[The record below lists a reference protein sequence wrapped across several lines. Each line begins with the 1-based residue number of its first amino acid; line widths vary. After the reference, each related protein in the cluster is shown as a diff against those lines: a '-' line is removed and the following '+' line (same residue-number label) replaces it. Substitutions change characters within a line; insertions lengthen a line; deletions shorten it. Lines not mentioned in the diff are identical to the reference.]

1 MSNIITSE
9 YKRSASDIASDI
21 VRCGTVMD
29 KVLDS
34 IVGQCPIRGTIQE
47 KPININYIVGQCSIC
62 HGISER
68 PICLKCQINAIIQ
81 RGGKLT
87 LEDKKLLID
96 FKVKN
101 PMKYKIEVPEN
112 MRKKIGNDR
121 KMRAY
126 ETCVRK
132 GYGND

>member
-9 YKRSASDIASDI
+9 NNRSVSDIAEDI
-21 VRCGTVMD
+21 QRCGTVMD
-29 KVLDS
+29 KVIDS
-34 IVGQCPIRGTIQE
+34 IVGQCPITGTTLD
-47 KPININYIVGQCSIC
+47 KPINIKYIVGQCSVC

-68 PICLKCQINAIIQ
+68 PVCLKCQINNILQ

-96 FKVKN
+96 YKVKN
-101 PMKYKIEVPEN
+101 IMKYRIEVPED
-112 MRKKIGNDR
+112 MRKRIGNDR

-126 ETCVRK
+126 EICVRK
-132 GYGND
+132 GYGYD